1 MLARPVV
8 RRRAAAALLV
18 ATALL
23 TALSGAALTAAW
35 LDDRAID
42 ARTGRATG
50 EVVTDSATRTL
61 VRFTTPEGAVYI
73 PERGVFYPGGL
84 ETGQLVRVEYDTAD
98 PRLVRVQGRSAL
110 VGMVPALLAVGLLWA
125 LVLPAV
131 WWLRRA
137 RVGPG
142 EPTTT

>member
-50 EVVTDSATRTL
+50 KVVTDSATRTL

-137 RVGPG
+137 RIGPG

>member
-8 RRRAAAALLV
+8 RRRAAAVLLV
-18 ATALL
+18 AAVLL
-23 TALSGAALTAAW
+23 TALSGAALAAAW

-98 PRLVRVQGRSAL
+98 PRLVRVQGRNAL
-110 VGMVPALLAVGLLWA
+110 VGVVPALLAVGLLWA

-137 RVGPG
+137 PVDPG
-142 EPTTT
+142 EPVT

>member
-18 ATALL
+18 SAVLL
-23 TALSGAALTAAW
+23 TTLSGAALAAAW

-50 EVVTDSATRTL
+50 EVVVDSATRTL

-84 ETGQLVRVEYDTAD
+84 EAGQLVRVEYDTAD

-110 VGMVPALLAVGLLWA
+110 VGVVPALLAVGLLWV

-137 RVGPG
+137 PVVPG
-142 EPTTT
+142 EPATT